1 MAKKLVRFDWAM
13 KRLPLLPL
21 LFLFFAGTVVA
32 QPATPCSAEWDSIFN
47 YARSRSVLRDS
58 VNWDVLR
65 PALDAVCASQG
76 LIPAAQGLLHALR
89 DFHGK
94 IWVDHV
100 PHYGP
105 LKPWTPTSMQLD
117 TGLLQKLFRNELSVY
132 ARRLP
137 GRIGYIRVPGITFG
151 DRDSVNARIIRQALE
166 GVQKG
171 GRLRGWIVD
180 LRLNGGGT
188 MFPMLAGLGA
198 LLGDSLE
205 IGSFIHPGAGYK
217 EAWTLRRGEVFIGE
231 HQITQYGLWQ
241 KMGIPHP
248 LSDIPV
254 AVMISAATAS
264 SGEVTALA
272 FRNRPRTRFF
282 GEDTAGYT
290 TTVSWQPISE
300 RVVLQLTESYYADRL
315 ENVFPGT
322 PIPPDE
328 RFEGGENFNQLTKDQ
343 MIRRAMEWLV
353 RDTR

>member
-1 MAKKLVRFDWAM
+1 MM
-13 KRLPLLPL
+13 KYTLLPL
-21 LFLFFAGTVVA
+21 LFLLLHTTAAA
-32 QPATPCSAEWDSIFN
+32 QPATTCAPEWDSIFN
-47 YARSRSVLRDS
+47 YARSHSVLRDS
-58 VNWDVLR
+58 VNWAALR
-65 PALDAVCASQG
+65 PALDSLCATGG
-76 LIPAAQGLLHALR
+76 LIPATQRLLHELR

-94 IWVDHV
+94 IWVDNV

-105 LKPWTPTSMQLD
+105 LKPWTPTFMQLD

-132 ARRLP
+132 AQRLP

-151 DRDSVNARIIRQALE
+151 DRDSVNARIIREAME
-166 GVQKG
+166 KVQKG
-171 GRLRGWIVD
+171 GPLRGWIVD

-198 LLGDSLE
+198 LLGDSTE
-205 IGSFIHPGAGYK
+205 IGSFIHPDAGYK
-217 EAWTLRRGEVFIGE
+217 EAWTLRQGEVFVGE
-231 HQITQYGLWQ
+231 YQVTDYGLWQ
-241 KMGIPHP
+241 KMGAPRP
-248 LSDIPV
+248 LSDVPV

-272 FRNRPRTRFF
+272 FRNRPRSRFF

-328 RFEGGENFNQLTKDQ
+328 CFEGGENFKQLVKDQ
-343 MIRRAMEWLV
+343 MIRRAMEWLKGEF
-353 RDTR
+353 